1 MAVTLPPAKRP
12 PNLLLE
18 RNEASN
24 KKEAQ
29 LMYANKIA
37 TYAVDSIA
45 LASALI
51 IATPFALV
59 ISVPFLGAF

>member
-1 MAVTLPPAKRP
+1 MS
-12 PNLLLE
+12 E

-29 LMYANKIA
+29 LMYINKIA

-45 LASALI
+45 LASAII
-51 IATPFALV
+51 IAIPFALV
-59 ISVPFLGAF
+59 ISVPFFGAF